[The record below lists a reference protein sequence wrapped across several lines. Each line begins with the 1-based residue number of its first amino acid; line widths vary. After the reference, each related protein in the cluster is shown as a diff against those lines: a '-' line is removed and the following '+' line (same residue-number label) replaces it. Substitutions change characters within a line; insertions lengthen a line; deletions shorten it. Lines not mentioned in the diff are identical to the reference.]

1 MQNRGIEYLATYADN
16 YAIGYFKKLGFH
28 KEIIMLEDRW
38 KGFIKTYEGGTFME
52 CEIDKNM
59 DYDNISDIIRRQKEY
74 VTDLVKKLTFNERVW
89 PGIDIKKI
97 QTEAKKLNMH
107 PSMLIPGLSNS
118 SFLFSLIPP
127 LGEGR

>member
-1 MQNRGIEYLATYADN
+1 MNKFKEVMQNRGIEYLATYADN

-59 DYDNISDIIRRQKEY
+59 DYDNISDIIRR
-74 VTDLVKKLTFNERVW
+74 
-89 PGIDIKKI
+89 
-97 QTEAKKLNMH
+97 
-107 PSMLIPGLSNS
+107 
-118 SFLFSLIPP
+118 
-127 LGEGR
+127 